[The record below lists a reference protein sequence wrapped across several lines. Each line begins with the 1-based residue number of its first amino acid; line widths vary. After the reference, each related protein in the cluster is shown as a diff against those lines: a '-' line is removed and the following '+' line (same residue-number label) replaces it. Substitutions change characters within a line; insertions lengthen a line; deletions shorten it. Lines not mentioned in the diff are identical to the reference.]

1 MKLNELRQAIKRR
14 PELDHL
20 HRTALT
26 TGPAT
31 AALWEKI
38 RLSTLVADALSDP
51 TPLSPEVLETM
62 GFNYYDGAYRLVY
75 KTYEDEAVEPDEV
88 TVQFPEDARP
98 VVRAGLVVC
107 EPQQRTVG
115 GLWGLLLELTREK
128 P

>member
-1 MKLNELRQAIKRR
+1 MKLKELKQAIERR
-14 PELDHL
+14 PELDRIY
-20 HRTALT
+20 RTSPT
-26 TGPAT
+26 TGPST

-51 TPLSPEVLETM
+51 TPLSPEILEAM
-62 GFNYYDGAYRLVY
+62 GFTYYDGAYRLVY
-75 KTYEDEAVEPDEV
+75 KTYEDKEVEPDEV
-88 TVQFPEDARP
+88 TVQFPEFART

-115 GLWGLLLELTREK
+115 GLWGLLLELTREE